1 MERWGAMNMVAVR
14 DFLSTLNNLAQ
25 SGLPASGWLRF
36 AEYGGGAAPHASAG
50 ESSSEPWWSG
60 EYAEAGIEP
69 PLEELLDDPV
79 IHLMMR
85 ADHLEPEQVRLLLT
99 SRQVQAEP

>member
-1 MERWGAMNMVAVR
+1 MERWGAINMVAVR
-14 DFLSTLNNLAQ
+14 DLLSTLNNLAQ
-25 SGLPASGWLRF
+25 SGLPASG
-36 AEYGGGAAPHASAG
+36 G
-50 ESSSEPWWSG
+50 ESSSEPWCDG

-85 ADHLEPEQVRLLLT
+85 ADHLEPEQVRRLLT
-99 SRQVQAEP
+99 SRQGQAEP

>member
-1 MERWGAMNMVAVR
+1 MERWGAMNIVAVR
-14 DFLSTLNNLAQ
+14 NLLSTLNNLAQ
-25 SGLPASGWLRF
+25 SGLRF

-50 ESSSEPWWSG
+50 ASSSEPWWDG

-85 ADHLEPEQVRLLLT
+85 ADHLEPEQVRRLLT
-99 SRQVQAEP
+99 SRQAQAEP

>member
-1 MERWGAMNMVAVR
+1 MERWRAINMVAVR
-14 DFLSTLNNLAQ
+14 DLVSTLNDPAQ
-25 SGLPASGWLRF
+25 SGLPASGWLRS
-36 AEYGGGAAPHASAG
+36 AEHGGAAVPDASAG
-50 ESSSEPWWSG
+50 ESSSEPSRHG

-85 ADHLEPEQVRLLLT
+85 ADHLEPEQVRRLLT
-99 SRQVQAEP
+99 SRQGQAEP

>member
-14 DFLSTLNNLAQ
+14 DLLSTLNNLAQ
-25 SGLPASGWLRF
+25 SGLPPSGWLRF
-36 AEYGGGAAPHASAG
+36 AEHGGAAAPHASVG
-50 ESSSEPWWSG
+50 DSSLEPWWEG
-60 EYAEAGIEP
+60 EYAEAGVEP

-85 ADHLEPEQVRLLLT
+85 ADHLEPEQVRRLLT
-99 SRQVQAEP
+99 SRQMQAEP

>member
-1 MERWGAMNMVAVR
+1 MVAVR
-14 DFLSTLNNLAQ
+14 NLLSTLNNLAQ
-25 SGLPASGWLRF
+25 SGLLAGTWPRIL
-36 AEYGGGAAPHASAG
+36 EHDGAAAPGSAAAADAV
-50 ESSSEPWWSG
+50 SEPWWEG

-85 ADHLEPEQVRLLLT
+85 ADHLEPEQVRRLVT
-99 SRQVQAEP
+99 SRQWQAEP

>member
-1 MERWGAMNMVAVR
+1 MERWGAINMVAVR
-14 DFLSTLNNLAQ
+14 DLLSTLNNLAQ
-25 SGLPASGWLRF
+25 SGLPASGWRRL
-36 AEYGGGAAPHASAG
+36 AEHGGLAAPDASGG
-50 ESSSEPWWSG
+50 ESSSEPWWCG

-85 ADHLEPEQVRLLLT
+85 ADHLEPEQVRRLLT
-99 SRQVQAEP
+99 SRQGQAEP